1 MLAHKTIAESEKSRS
16 WEGIRSTFH
25 EKNFLQAICTMGLLE
40 CILAYIR
47 WKMPRKSEYGLG
59 IMRGIVVIEIEIQS
73 LVTYGTRSPHVLQQS
88 VHPALHTILSMPL
101 IICADLQQLHARH
114 QQLAEERLTG

>member
-16 WEGIRSTFH
+16 WEGIRSTFQ
-25 EKNFLQAICTMGLLE
+25 EKNFLQTICTMGPLE
-40 CILAYIR
+40 CIHAYIR

-59 IMRGIVVIEIEIQS
+59 IMTGTVVIEIEIQS

-88 VHPALHTILSMPL
+88 IHPALHTIFSMPL
-101 IICADLQQLHARH
+101 ITGADLQQLHARH
-114 QQLAEERLTG
+114 QQVAEEMLTG